1 MFRFTLLRIPVT
13 VEPLFWLMGFILGGG
28 LDIKIDERDSLIGT
42 LIFMGACFVS
52 IMVHEYGHALSAR
65 RLAGG
70 QQAVRLW
77 AFGGLAYN
85 RHGSWVPRTKILMT
99 LAGPGA
105 GFLLFFLVAIGI
117 ILGLGAEPGLDY
129 LQTCVIGSSINHREV
144 ILFIENYFYLH
155 QLLYSLIWINL
166 WWGLVN
172 LLPIHPLDGGQ
183 VAMEISPSRIR
194 VHRIGFFFALGMV
207 IVGIFSGSMFIA
219 IMFGFLAWQNY
230 TATKMTSKPRW
241 A

>member
-1 MFRFTLLRIPVT
+1 MFRFTLLSIPVT
-13 VEPLFWLMGFILGGG
+13 VEPLFWLMGFLLGGG
-28 LDIKIDERDSLIGT
+28 LDIRIDDRSALIGT
-42 LIFMGACFVS
+42 LIFMGVCFIS
-52 IMVHEYGHALSAR
+52 ILVHEYGHALSGR

-85 RHGSWVPRTKILMT
+85 RHGRWTKRNRILMI

-105 GFLLFFLVAIGI
+105 GFLLFFLVVAGI
-117 ILGLGAEPGLDY
+117 LVGFGMENGLEY
-129 LQTCVIGSSINHREV
+129 LRLCVIGSKTSNLEV
-144 ILFIENYFYLH
+144 WNFIQNYWALNSV
-155 QLLYSLIWINL
+155 LYSLIWINL

-172 LLPIHPLDGGQ
+172 LLPIYPLDGGQ
-183 VAMEISPSRIR
+183 VAMELIPSRTR
-194 VHRIGFFFALGMV
+194 VHRIGLFFALGV
-207 IVGIFSGSMFIA
+207 AIFGIFSGSMFIA

-230 TATKMTSKPRW
+230 SATKMPSGPRW